1 MLNLNLVIDL
11 KSVNFALL
19 KSLMLIKKRLNE
31 EVKMQLRIPGPT
43 PCPPQAL
50 EAMGRQMINHRGVEF
65 TKILNSITGK
75 LKQVFQTRGDVF
87 VLTGSGTGGL
97 EAAVVNTLSPGD
109 KVLSLA
115 NGFFGDRFADL
126 AEEYGAEVIRLNFE
140 WGKPVSPDATEK
152 ALKANGNIK
161 AVLVTHNETSTGV
174 TNDIKE
180 ISAVV
185 KKFDKLLFVDAISS
199 LGCINLPTDDWN
211 CDIVVTASQKGFMVP
226 PGLAMVS
233 VNEKAWHA
241 HAKAKMPRY
250 YWDFSKAKNFLQKGQ
265 TPWTPAVSIFYALDV
280 TLDLMLRE
288 GLDNIFARHA
298 RVAQTAR
305 NGIKSLGLSLF
316 PDEKYA
322 SNTVTAVNAA
332 DRIDVSQLTKI
343 LREEY
348 EVIIAGGQEKLS
360 GKIFRIGHLGLVY
373 EKDIKSVLEALNKA
387 LPRAK
392 KG

>member
-1 MLNLNLVIDL
+1 
-11 KSVNFALL
+11 
-19 KSLMLIKKRLNE
+19 
-31 EVKMQLRIPGPT
+31 MQLRIPGPT

-50 EAMGRQMINHRGVEF
+50 EAMGRQMINHRGGEF
-65 TKILNSITGK
+65 GKILNSITGK
-75 LKQVFQTRGDVF
+75 LKQVFQTKGDVF
-87 VLTGSGTGGL
+87 VLTASGTGGL

-174 TNDIKE
+174 TNDVKE

-185 KKFDKLLFVDAISS
+185 KKFDKLLLVDAISS

-233 VNEKAWHA
+233 VNEKPGRLMLKRKCHA
-241 HAKAKMPRY
+241 IIGISAKPR
-250 YWDFSKAKNFLQKGQ
+250 
-265 TPWTPAVSIFYALDV
+265 IFYRKGKPRGHQLSPFSS
-280 TLDLMLRE
+280 LLML
-288 GLDNIFARHA
+288 L
-298 RVAQTAR
+298 
-305 NGIKSLGLSLF
+305 
-316 PDEKYA
+316 
-322 SNTVTAVNAA
+322 
-332 DRIDVSQLTKI
+332 
-343 LREEY
+343 
-348 EVIIAGGQEKLS
+348 
-360 GKIFRIGHLGLVY
+360 
-373 EKDIKSVLEALNKA
+373 
-387 LPRAK
+387 
-392 KG
+392 

>member
-1 MLNLNLVIDL
+1 MEL
-11 KSVNFALL
+11 KSVSSALP
-19 KSLMLIKKRLNE
+19 KSSMLAKKRFNE

-50 EAMGRQMINHRGVEF
+50 EAMGRQMINHRGPEF
-65 TKILNSITGK
+65 GKIINSITEK
-75 LKQVFQTRGDVF
+75 LRQAFQTKGDVF
-87 VLTGSGTGGL
+87 VLTTSGTGGL
-97 EAAVVNTLSPGD
+97 EAAIVNTLSPGD

-115 NGFFGDRFADL
+115 NGFFAERFADI
-126 AEEYGAEVIRLNFE
+126 AEEYGAQVTRLNFE
-140 WGKPVSPDATEK
+140 WGKPVSLDAVEK
-152 ALKANGNIK
+152 ALKTDGSVK
-161 AVLVTHNETSTGV
+161 AVLATHNETSTGM

-185 KKFDKLLFVDAISS
+185 KKFDKLLLVDAISS
-199 LGCINLPTDDWN
+199 LGCIDLPTDNWN
-211 CDIVVTASQKGFMVP
+211 CDIVVTASQKGWMVP

-233 VNEKAWHA
+233 VSEKAWQA

-250 YWDFSKAKNFLQKGQ
+250 YLDFSKAKDYLGKGQ

-280 TLDLMLRE
+280 TLDSMLSE
-288 GLDNIFARHA
+288 GLPNIFARHA

-305 NGIKSLGLSLF
+305 NGAKSLGLSLF

-322 SNTVTAVNAA
+322 SNTVTAINAA
-332 DRIDVSQLTKI
+332 DKIDVPKLIQI

-348 EVIIAGGQEKLS
+348 EVILAGGQQKLS
-360 GKIFRIGHLGLVY
+360 GRIFRIGHLGFVY
-373 EKDIKSVLEALNKA
+373 EDDIKVVLEAIRKT
-387 LPRAK
+387 LPRTK

>member
-1 MLNLNLVIDL
+1 
-11 KSVNFALL
+11 
-19 KSLMLIKKRLNE
+19 
-31 EVKMQLRIPGPT
+31 
-43 PCPPQAL
+43 
-50 EAMGRQMINHRGVEF
+50 MINHRGGEF
-65 TKILNSITGK
+65 GKILNAITAK
-75 LKQVFQTRGDVF
+75 LKQAFQTKGDVF
-87 VLTGSGTGGL
+87 VLTASGTGGL

-140 WGKPVSPDATEK
+140 WGKPVDPDAAEE
-152 ALKANGNIK
+152 ALKANANIK
-161 AVLVTHNETSTGV
+161 TVLVTHNETSTGL

-185 KKFDKLLFVDAISS
+185 KKFDKLLLVDAISS

-211 CDIVVTASQKGFMVP
+211 CDIVVTASQKGWMVP

-233 VNEKAWHA
+233 VSEKAWQA

-250 YWDFSKAKNFLQKGQ
+250 YLDFSKAKDYLGKGQ
-265 TPWTPAVSIFYALDV
+265 TPWTPAISIFFALDV

-305 NGIKSLGLSLF
+305 DGVKSLGLSLF

-322 SNTVTAVNAA
+322 SNTVTAVNTA
-332 DRIDVSQLTKI
+332 DKIDVPKLIQMLQK
-343 LREEY
+343 EY
-348 EVIIAGGQEKLS
+348 EVILAGGQEKLS

-373 EKDIKSVLEALNKA
+373 EKDIKSVLEAINKA